1 MCRSDTDCLSID
13 DTDENYKQSAL
24 QLCVSYRTVR
34 LEMKIEITTHRLRAK
49 SEMLFFPI
57 CSFALTFEYSS

>member
-49 SEMLFFPI
+49 SEMLFFSYLQFCI
-57 CSFALTFEYSS
+57 DF